1 MSQSRPAEGG
11 FGFLESCRLATAA
24 PQQRSDTAPLGFGKR
39 RRFRDKPSDVL
50 FGGDV
55 ATLRSGGY

>member
-1 MSQSRPAEGG
+1 MGALSA
-11 FGFLESCRLATAA
+11 LLDSCCQATTA
-24 PQQRSDTAPLGFGKR
+24 PEQRSDTASLGFGEW
-39 RRFRDKPSDVL
+39 RRFCDKPSDVL